1 MVLEKIQGFIYLK
14 LPSTMMS
21 LLQDLCLHCLVL
33 VFDHVYMSVLTCH
46 TVSGGERATPPGVSG
61 QLAAAGRRSAGSA
74 TCHTVCV
81 SHRLED

>member
-46 TVSGGERATPPGVSG
+46 TVSGGGEGDASRSERTA
-61 QLAAAGRRSAGSA
+61 RSSREALCRLCYMSYS
-74 TCHTVCV
+74 VCV
-81 SHRLED
+81 SQT